1 MAGTDADQRA
11 NQAKNDELYRLE
23 AGVKEKFKD
32 SRYIKLNVSDDH
44 YDELIPDNIIDTQ
57 DGFILSKQNGKF
69 KRLRLFT
76 IDDYV
81 LNKLLSLH
89 NDYTI
94 LSELPIAGGRRATR
108 KRVHINAKKKSN
120 RKIHRRR
127 KSKSSRKSVKRMH
140 RRK

>member
-1 MAGTDADQRA
+1 MATDPDT
-11 NQAKNDELYRLE
+11 NQKENAELFNLE

-44 YDELIPDNIIDTQ
+44 YDELSPDNIIDIQ
-57 DGFILSKQNGKF
+57 DGYILSKQDGKF
-69 KRLRLFT
+69 KRLRHFT

-81 LNKLLSLH
+81 LKKLLSLH